1 MIRRPS
7 ALLLVLA
14 LAGAALSARAAAPFK
29 DFIIFG
35 DSLSDV
41 GNIADR
47 VEDNFFVRYPGPDFG
62 YTDGRFTDGKD
73 TDPAVRQRKGV
84 WHEQLAANYFGLP
97 KTKESADDGS
107 DYAFGGA
114 QTIAG
119 SSKRS
124 LFDDPN
130 LDDEISITIDNM
142 GKQVDDYLSHHTPD
156 PTSLFVLWGGANDII
171 GAQDAAT
178 VTAAANNIHGY
189 LVRLAQAGA
198 RNFLVINVPPIGMV
212 PNYKDKDNA
221 DALNEACASYAT
233 QLSATVDAAQAE
245 LASGTATSAG
255 IAVKVYKLDVYDLFL
270 RYLQKPQAYGFI
282 DIAHFAQGEDVNPDK
297 YLFWDG
303 LHPTTRGHALIA
315 AEAYTALTGTPVVS
329 INTITSDVPETDP
342 TTTFFL
348 TRTGLDLSSSF
359 TVPITPSGSA
369 TVGKDYTPKYSK
381 AMKPGKASRPVNI
394 PIINDSENESDEDIT
409 LTIGAG
415 AGYILG
421 FPKTATTTIKSDDK

>member
-14 LAGAALSARAAAPFK
+14 LAGASLSARAAAPFK

-47 VEDNFFVRYPGPDFG
+47 VEDNFFVRYPGPEFG

-84 WHEQLAANYFGLP
+84 WHEQLAANYFGLA
-97 KTKESADDGS
+97 KTKASANGGS

-114 QTIAG
+114 RTIAG

-124 LFDDPN
+124 LFGDPD
-130 LDDEISITIDNM
+130 LDDEFSITIDDM
-142 GKQVDDYLSHHTPD
+142 GKQVTDYLADHVPD
-156 PTSLFVLWGGANDII
+156 PTSLFVLWGGANDIL
-171 GAQDAAT
+171 GQQDAAT

-189 LVRLAQAGA
+189 LVQLAQAGA
-198 RNFLVINVPPIGMV
+198 RSFLVINVPPIGMV
-212 PNYKDKDNA
+212 PNYKDKSEAN
-221 DALNEACASYAT
+221 ALNEACASYAT

-245 LASGTATSAG
+245 LAAQGV
-255 IAVKVYKLDVYDLFL
+255 AVNIYKLDVYDLFL
-270 RYLQKPQAYGFI
+270 RYLQKPQAYGFVNI
-282 DIAHFAQGEDVNPDK
+282 NDFAQDQDVNPDK

-329 INTITSDVPETDP
+329 INTTVSEVSETTP

-348 TRTGLDLSSSF
+348 TRTGLDLTALL
-359 TVPITPSGSA
+359 TVPITSSGTA
-369 TVGKDYTPKYSK
+369 IPGVDYTPKGAK
-381 AMKPGKASRPVNI
+381 IMKPGKAARPVNI
-394 PIINDSENESDEDIT
+394 PIINDSAKESNESIT
-409 LTIGAG
+409 LSISPG
-415 AGYILG
+415 AGYVVG
-421 FPKTATTTIKSDDK
+421 FPKTATTAIQSDDK

>member
-1 MIRRPS
+1 MPRPS
-7 ALLLVLA
+7 AFLLVLA
-14 LAGAALSARAAAPFK
+14 LAGSSLSARAAAPFK
-29 DFIIFG
+29 DLIIFG

-47 VEDNFFVRYPGPDFG
+47 VEDNFFVRYPGPEFG

-97 KTKESADDGS
+97 KTKASANGGS

-119 SSKRS
+119 TSPRGF
-124 LFDDPN
+124 FDDAI
-130 LDDEISITIDNM
+130 LDDELRITIDNM
-142 GKQVDDYLSHHTPD
+142 GKQVVDYLADHVPD
-156 PTSLFVLWGGANDII
+156 PTSLFVLWGGANDIL
-171 GAQDAAT
+171 GKQDAAT

-189 LVRLAQAGA
+189 FVQLAQAGA

-212 PNYKDKDNA
+212 PNYKDKGEAN
-221 DALNEACASYAT
+221 ALNEACASYAT
-233 QLSATVDAAQAE
+233 QLSATVDAARAE
-245 LASGTATSAG
+245 LAARG
-255 IAVKVYKLDVYDLFL
+255 IAVKVYQLDVYDLFL

-282 DIAHFAQGEDVNPDK
+282 NVTGFAQDQEVNPDK

-329 INTITSDVPETDP
+329 LNTIVSEVPETTP
-342 TTTFFL
+342 ATTFFL
-348 TRTGLDLSSSF
+348 TRTGLDL
-359 TVPITPSGSA
+359 TAALLVPITSSGSA
-369 TVGKDYTPKYSK
+369 IPGVDYTPKSAK
-381 AMKPGKASRPVNI
+381 LMKPGKAARPVNI
-394 PIINDSENESDEDIT
+394 PILNDSAEESNENIT
-409 LTIGAG
+409 LTIGEG
-415 AGYILG
+415 VGYIVG
-421 FPKTATTTIKSDDK
+421 FPKTATTTIRSDDE

>member
-1 MIRRPS
+1 MIRPS
-7 ALLLVLA
+7 SSLLLAFALL
-14 LAGAALSARAAAPFK
+14 GTSLSARAAAPFK
-29 DFIIFG
+29 DLIIFG

-47 VEDNFFVRYPGPDFG
+47 VEDATDGIARYPSPEFG

-97 KTKESADDGS
+97 KTKESANDGS

-114 QTIAG
+114 TTTAG
-119 SSKRS
+119 TSSS
-124 LFDDPN
+124 SPVNEPGIDDAF
-130 LDDEISITIDNM
+130 SITIDNM
-142 GKQVDDYLSHHTPD
+142 GKQVDDYLDDHAPD

-171 GAQDAAT
+171 GHQDAAT

-189 LVRLAQAGA
+189 LVRLAKAGA

-221 DALNEACASYAT
+221 EALNEACASYAT
-233 QLSATVDAAQAE
+233 QLSATADAAQSE
-245 LASGTATSAG
+245 LAASG

-282 DIAHFAQGEDVNPDK
+282 NIADFAQDQDVNPDK

-329 INTITSDVPETDP
+329 LNTITSDVPETTP
-342 TTTFFL
+342 ATTFFV
-348 TRTGLDLSSSF
+348 TRTGLDLTASL
-359 TVPITPSGSA
+359 TVPITATGSA
-369 TVGKDYTPKYSK
+369 IKGVDYTVTSAKV
-381 AMKPGKASRPVNI
+381 MKPGKAARPVSAA
-394 PIINDSENESDEDIT
+394 IINDSANESDEDIT
-409 LTIGAG
+409 LTIGEG
-415 AGYILG
+415 SGYVVG
-421 FPKTATTTIKSDDK
+421 FPKTATTTIQSDDK

>member
-41 GNIADR
+41 GNIASR
-47 VEDNFFVRYPGPDFG
+47 VEDNFFVRYPGPEFG

-73 TDPAVRQRKGV
+73 TEPAVRQRKGV

-97 KTKESADDGS
+97 KTKASADGGS

-114 QTIAG
+114 RTIAG

-130 LDDEISITIDNM
+130 LDDDFSITIDDM
-142 GKQVDDYLSHHTPD
+142 GKQVVDYLADHAPD
-156 PTSLFVLWGGANDII
+156 PASLFVLWGGANDIL
-171 GAQDAAT
+171 GKQDAAT
-178 VTAAANNIHGY
+178 VTAAANNVHGY
-189 LVRLAQAGA
+189 LVQLANAGA

-212 PNYKDKDNA
+212 PNYKDKSEAN
-221 DALNEACASYAT
+221 ALNEACASYAT

-245 LASGTATSAG
+245 LAGRG
-255 IAVKVYKLDVYDLFL
+255 IAVKVYKLDVYNLFL
-270 RYLQKPQAYGFI
+270 RYLQKAAAYGFVNVT
-282 DIAHFAQGEDVNPDK
+282 DFAQDQDVNPDK

-329 INTITSDVPETDP
+329 LNTIVSDVAETAP

-348 TRTGLDLSSSF
+348 TRTGLDLTASLI
-359 TVPITPSGSA
+359 VPITSSGSA
-369 TVGKDYTPKYSK
+369 IPGVDYVPKSAK
-381 AMKPGKASRPVNI
+381 AMKPGKAARPVNI
-394 PIINDSENESDEDIT
+394 GIINDPIKESDETIT
-409 LTIGAG
+409 LTISEN
-415 AGYILG
+415 AGYIVG
-421 FPKTATTTIKSDDK
+421 FPKTATTTIRSDDK

>member
-1 MIRRPS
+1 MICRPFPF
-7 ALLLVLA
+7 LLVLA
-14 LAGAALSARAAAPFK
+14 LLGASLSARAAAPFK
-29 DFIIFG
+29 DLILFG

-47 VEDNFFVRYPGPDFG
+47 VEDNFFVRYPAPEFG

-84 WHEQLAANYFGLP
+84 WHEQLAANYFALP
-97 KTKESADDGS
+97 KAKPSAEGGS

-114 QTIAG
+114 RTIAG

-130 LDDEISITIDNM
+130 LDDNFSITIDDM
-142 GKQVDDYLSHHTPD
+142 GKQVDDYLADHVPD
-156 PTSLFVLWGGANDII
+156 PASLFVLWGGANDIL
-171 GAQDAAT
+171 GKQDAAT

-189 LVRLAQAGA
+189 LVQLAQAGA

-212 PNYKDKDNA
+212 PNYKDKSEAN
-221 DALNEACASYAT
+221 ALNEACASYAT

-245 LASGTATSAG
+245 LGARGV
-255 IAVKVYKLDVYDLFL
+255 AVKVYKLDVYDLFL

-282 DIAHFAQGEDVNPDK
+282 NVTGFAQDQDVNPDK

-329 INTITSDVPETDP
+329 INTIVSEVPETTP

-348 TRTGLDLSSSF
+348 TRTGLDLTALL
-359 TVPITPSGSA
+359 TVPITSSGSA
-369 TVGKDYTPKYSK
+369 IPGVDYTPKGAK
-381 AMKPGKASRPVNI
+381 LLKPGKAARPVAI
-394 PIINDSENESDEDIT
+394 AIIDDSAKESDENLT

-415 AGYILG
+415 AGYIVG
-421 FPKTATTTIKSDDK
+421 FPKSATTTIRSDDK